1 MAWRLYDFKCLKDDC
16 GEVFEDLIQP
26 GDVPPCK
33 ACGHTETQRL
43 MAAPAVFSTIQA
55 QTRTS
60 RIHSAG
66 GVHKK
71 TEKSSKIWVPVSK
84 GE

>member
-1 MAWRLYDFKCLKDDC
+1 MYDFRCDSEQC
-16 GEVFEDLIQP
+16 QHVFEDLIQP
-26 GDVPPCK
+26 DDKPVCP
-33 ACGHTETQRL
+33 ACGGPTTKLLPLTQS
-43 MAAPAVFSTIQA
+43 FSTIQA

-71 TEKSSKIWVPVSK
+71 TEKSGKIWVPVSK
-84 GE
+84 G

>member
-1 MAWRLYDFKCLKDDC
+1 MAWRMFDFQCNSTEC
-16 GEVFEDLIQP
+16 GHVFEDLIQP
-26 GDVPPCK
+26 GDQPKCTV
-33 ACGHTETQRL
+33 CGAETTKL
-43 MAAPAVFSTIQA
+43 IAAPRTFSTIQA

-71 TEKSSKIWVPVSK
+71 TEKSSKIWVPVRK